1 MEPDNL
7 RPPIPHPEL
16 ERRSGLD
23 RRLNVSGVVLRD
35 RVLNNIAESLRV
47 IANSLDEISKK
58 LTKL

>member
-1 MEPDNL
+1 MEHDNL

-16 ERRSGLD
+16 ERRSELD

-35 RVLNNIAESLRV
+35 RVLQNIEDHLRS
-47 IANSLDEISKK
+47 IADALDEISKK